1 MSQERNQNQSA
12 TQKITSSLFF
22 NALAD
27 AIQLTLESC
36 FKIILLRKQILSSR
50 SVNKGQRSVGF
61 TMQVVR
67 LFIFIFDNGTIN

>member
-50 SVNKGQRSVGF
+50 SVNKGQRSVCF
-61 TMQVVR
+61 TMQVIR